1 MPEISHFFGVIIR
14 MYFDEHEPPH
24 FHAIYGDDEAQ
35 VGIDPIHVLRGELSS
50 RAVSMVVEWAALH
63 QRDLMD
69 NWQRLRADQPTR
81 KIQPLR

>member
-1 MPEISHFFGVIIR
+1 

-35 VGIDPIHVLRGELSS
+35 VGIDPIHVLRGELSN

-63 QRDLMD
+63 QRELMD
-69 NWQRLRADQPTR
+69 NWQRLRTDQPTR